1 MARLPER
8 RLPLR
13 YPYERIIEQLMLTAI
28 LVEDMNDALALLKR
42 DIGAYHP
49 EIEIID
55 TAQSVV
61 EAAKVLRK
69 QEPDLLFLDIM
80 LGDGT
85 GFDILE
91 IFPNLKSKIIFVTA
105 SDEFALR
112 AFKFAAIDYV
122 LKPYSQEDLGAAIA
136 RAKEQLRPNGERLRI
151 LKDTLSAPQQK
162 PDKISLHTLDK
173 IIIVSL
179 DDIVRCES
187 DSNNTIFHL
196 QDTRKIF
203 VTKTLKYFSDM
214 LQGYG
219 FLRIHQSHL
228 VNLQCIS
235 AFIKTDGGYLMLKN
249 GENVPVSVRKKAAVI
264 EILDTMHR

>member
-1 MARLPER
+1 
-8 RLPLR
+8 
-13 YPYERIIEQLMLTAI
+13 MLTAI
-28 LVEDMNDALALLKR
+28 IIEDLLDAMQLLKNDLETR
-42 DIGAYHP
+42 HPDIK
-49 EIEIID
+49 IID

-61 EAAKVLRK
+61 EAAKSLRK
-69 QEPDLLFLDIM
+69 QQPDILFLDIM

-85 GFDILE
+85 GFDVLE
-91 IFPNLKSKIIFVTA
+91 IFPDLKSKIIFVTA
-105 SDEFALR
+105 SDEFAIK

-122 LKPYSQEDLGAAIA
+122 LKPYAHEELDQAII
-136 RAKEQLRPNGERLRI
+136 RAKQQIQPTKERLNI
-151 LKDTLSAPQQK
+151 LKDTLSAPGKK

-173 IIIVSL
+173 IIIVNL

-196 QDTRKIF
+196 QNGKKVF

-214 LQGYG
+214 LKPYE
-219 FLRIHQSHL
+219 FLRVHQSHL

-249 GENVPVSVRKKAAVI
+249 GENVPVSVRKKTEVI

>member
-1 MARLPER
+1 
-8 RLPLR
+8 
-13 YPYERIIEQLMLTAI
+13 MLTAI
-28 LVEDMNDALALLKR
+28 IVEDMIDALQLLKSDLETR
-42 DIGAYHP
+42 HP
-49 EIEIID
+49 EVEIIA

-69 QEPDLLFLDIM
+69 KQPDILFLDIM

-91 IFPNLKSKIIFVTA
+91 IFPDLKSKIIFVTA
-105 SDEFALR
+105 SDEFAIR

-122 LKPYSQEDLGAAIA
+122 LKPYAYEELDLAVD
-136 RAKEQLRPNGERLRI
+136 RAKKQIQPNKERLTI
-151 LKDTLSAPQQK
+151 LKETLSAPEQK

-179 DDIVRCES
+179 DDIIRCES

-196 QDTRKIF
+196 QDKRKVF
-203 VTKTLKYFSDM
+203 VTKTLKYFADM
-214 LQGYG
+214 LKSYS
-219 FLRIHQSHL
+219 FIRIHQSHL
-228 VNLQCIS
+228 VNLDYVS
-235 AFIKTDGGYLMLKN
+235 EYIKSDGGYLMLKN
-249 GENVPVSVRKKAAVI
+249 GENVPVSVRKKTEII